1 MKKHNT
7 DYIDL
12 HISSIE
18 FELLKAALDS
28 MFSRYNQN
36 LNEKNKKWIPVI
48 FNNNYLLEL
57 CMYLLEQIYEK
68 VIKLRFSIFD
78 EYPNTA
84 KLRLTQIEVE
94 ILYVVHS
101 EFADCELFINQLK
114 EFAKWLY
121 FDKNLE
127 MHLEPDKE
135 QKLDGKK

>member
-12 HISSIE
+12 WISNIE
-18 FELLKAALDS
+18 FELLKAALEL
-28 MFSRYNQN
+28 MFSRYNEN
-36 LNEKNKKWIPVI
+36 LNEKNKKYIPVI
-48 FNNNYLLEL
+48 FKNDYLLEL
-57 CMYLLEQIYEK
+57 SMYLLEQIYEK

-94 ILYVVHS
+94 ILYVVHH
-101 EFADCELFINQLK
+101 EFADCEQFINQLK

-127 MHLEPDKE
+127 RQLEPDKE
-135 QKLDGKK
+135 QKLEGYK